1 MYAPFVQTVAG
12 VLIDGVELLCLD
24 AGNTVIFLDHARVA
38 ELCTEHGFEVDAAAL
53 IRSEGEA
60 KRRAEDATMIDAAWK
75 SREAP
80 GAAAWGRMVG
90 TMLFCAGAEAR
101 VLSPLL
107 DMLWEE
113 HCELNLWRKVPP
125 GFLGAAQAFRK
136 TGGKIVVVSNSEGML
151 AKLFLRLGITAAF
164 DFVCDSGLLGVEK
177 PDPRIFDAAREK
189 AGNVKKESTL
199 HLGDVFAT
207 DILGARA
214 AGVRYALIDP
224 FDHYRG
230 RHGEVP
236 RVPGAV
242 ETLVALTILREAD

>member
-1 MYAPFVQTVAG
+1 VQTVAG

-38 ELCTEHGFEVDAAAL
+38 ELCSDHGFAIDADAL
-53 IRSEGEA
+53 VRSEGEA
-60 KRRAEDATMIDAAWK
+60 KRRAEDATMIDPSWK
-75 SREAP
+75 NRDKP
-80 GAAAWGRMVG
+80 GAAAWGRMVA

-101 VLSPLL
+101 SLGALL
-107 DMLWEE
+107 DLLWKE

-125 GFLGAAQAFRK
+125 GFLGAAQAFKK

-151 AKLFLRLGITAAF
+151 ASLFARLGITDAF
-164 DFVCDSGLLGVEK
+164 DYVCDSGLLGVEK

-189 AGNVKKESTL
+189 AGNVKKENTL

-224 FDHYRG
+224 FEHYQG
-230 RHGEVP
+230 RHSEVP

-242 ETLVALTILREAD
+242 ETMVALTILREADA